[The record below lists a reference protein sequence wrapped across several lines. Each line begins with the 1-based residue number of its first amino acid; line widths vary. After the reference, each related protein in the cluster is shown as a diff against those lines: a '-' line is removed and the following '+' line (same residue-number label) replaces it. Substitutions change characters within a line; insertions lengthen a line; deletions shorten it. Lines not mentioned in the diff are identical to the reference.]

1 MLMAGSLDALTVT
14 DFESHA
20 GDTFRLLAT
29 PEIELK
35 LAQVRRHGQALREG
49 GAFSLFFLAPPGKF
63 LPQAI
68 YPLVHPELGTL
79 EIFIVPIGPMDG
91 GNGYQA
97 VFT

>member
-1 MLMAGSLDALTVT
+1 MLMTGPLDALTVE

-20 GDTFRLLAT
+20 GGTFRLLAT
-29 PEIELK
+29 PEIEMK
-35 LAQVRRHGQALREG
+35 LTRVRRHGEALREG
-49 GAFSLFFLAPPGKF
+49 GAFSLFFVAPRGPF

-68 YPLVHPELGTL
+68 YPIAHPSLGTL
-79 EIFIVPIGPMDG
+79 EIFIVPIGPMEG